1 MFFNKKFSVISMSL
15 INRNHLQ
22 NWADTV
28 LSKSTLPYLI
38 SRLIRATSPKSTRA
52 NMPWGSSTYIG
63 GWDGIVTC
71 ESDTAYVPQG
81 VSLWELGT
89 NLDIRGKANSDYE
102 KRTGKPL
109 GFDPVECVFI
119 FITPRLWT
127 KKDEWIEEKKA
138 EGIWK
143 DVRVYD
149 SVNIE
154 QWLDDASSVSRWFAS
169 QSGVG
174 ASYPTDGM
182 MTADEFWEEWSKGP
196 NGIELLPETVIA
208 GREIEKQQLLSIL
221 NSDPSLKAVKAST
234 KNEAIAFIVA
244 CAKTFGDEYAQEF
257 FSKALIVD
265 TEGNFRSIKY
275 NNDLNLILI
284 PRFEDYQPLY
294 TAVGRGHHVI
304 VPLGAD
310 DDFNQDTIT
319 LPTIDRDGQI
329 EALTQSGVSK
339 GEAEKFSREAGRNI
353 TILKKLLGFP
363 SNKAKW
369 LNEQDVREVIPALLI
384 GRWDET
390 FEGDIELLE
399 KLAGQP
405 YDDYK
410 QTLNKWKNFEESP
423 LLQVGETWRLTSPLD
438 LWTNLVSNL
447 AINDFQLL
455 RECFEITFKNG
466 NPVANPK
473 SDDFASRFNQ
483 KRTFS
488 GWSRQGL
495 IQSLILVSRLG
506 DSVNIPNITNPQ
518 GWVDSIIQD
527 LVKDASG
534 ELWIS
539 LDRDLP
545 LISEASPNSF
555 LKSIKASLEKD
566 EPEIM
571 DLFQEEEGFMHKTSH
586 HTGLLWALEGLAW
599 FPDYLRDASL
609 ILLKL
614 AKLDPGGNLSNRPI
628 NSVVEIYKPWHHQ
641 TLASL
646 DERIQILKEV
656 IIQEKQEG
664 WNLLVRLLP
673 NSQGVGQF
681 THKMRWRMFD
691 VNTNLTRTYQEIWHT
706 HTAVVE
712 RLIEL
717 FNNDEKKFAQ
727 LLKAT
732 TEMSPKD
739 RKRVLDWAEEV
750 HQDVEQDEYTTWE
763 TLRNILY
770 RHRSHPDTKWAL
782 PEEELVRY
790 EELYHKLQPEDVVKQ
805 NIWLFN
811 NHHLE
816 FPEGYIYDKDDG
828 VDRYALR
835 QNQVDETRK
844 QAVEQLIDSLGVE
857 ATLALRNDV
866 KEYWI
871 FGDAFARVNLTDDDV
886 LTVCDS
892 LEDEDPYIRFGH
904 SFMYR
909 KSVLEGF
916 DWIKSLFNK
925 LKEKISSHKAL
936 SNVLIPLDQNM
947 TLWNFI
953 SEQDNEVQDLY
964 WKNVYPRFFHATED
978 EIDYGLNQLLNYKR
992 FFSAIDV
999 AYLKPEKVKSELL
1012 IEILEKAVTQEADE
1026 KARFK
1031 GHEIER
1037 IFEDLDKRD
1046 IDRSKLIQ
1054 LEWYYLELMDSY
1066 ASNRNPKN
1074 LEDELATNPSFFID
1088 VLKWLYL
1095 PKDKELLDKEK
1106 EGISNE
1112 VFKSR
1117 GKQAYHLLHSWKKIP
1132 GLQEDKTIDKQ
1143 VLWDWIKKAR
1153 ELAVDVMRSEVADA
1167 EIGRLLAQYPENVPE
1182 WPNEPIFEVIE
1193 SINSDSMK
1201 RNYSSGMFN
1210 KRSFTSRGAFD
1221 GGDIERE
1228 KASYFQKL
1236 ADDFKSKYPNVA
1248 EIFANMA
1255 KSYLFD
1261 AKRQDEEAE
1270 RGRLEY

>member
-1 MFFNKKFSVISMSL
+1 MSL
-15 INRNHLQ
+15 ITRNHLQ
-22 NWADTV
+22 NWADTI

-38 SRLIRATSPKSTRA
+38 SRLIRATTPKSTRA
-52 NMPWGSSTYIG
+52 NMPWGSATYIG

-89 NLDIRGKANSDYE
+89 DLNIRGKANNDYE
-102 KRTGKPL
+102 KRKTEPL
-109 GFDPVECVFI
+109 GFEPIECVFI
-119 FITPRLWT
+119 FVTPRLWA
-127 KKDEWIEEKKA
+127 KKDEWIAEKKA

-143 DVRVYD
+143 EVRVYD
-149 SVNIE
+149 SLDIE
-154 QWLDDASSVSRWFAS
+154 QWLDDATSVSRWFAS
-169 QSGVG
+169 QGGVG

-182 MTADEFWEEWSKGP
+182 MTADEFWEEWSIGP
-196 NGIELLPETVIA
+196 NGIDLLPETVIA
-208 GREIEKQQLLSIL
+208 GREIEKEQLLSIL
-221 NSDPSLKAVKAST
+221 NSNPSLKAVKAST
-234 KNEAIAFIVA
+234 KNEAIAFIIA

-275 NNDLNLILI
+275 NNDLNLNLI

-310 DDFNQDTIT
+310 DDFNQDTII
-319 LPTIDRDGQI
+319 LPTIDRNGQI
-329 EALTQSGVSK
+329 KALTKSGVAK
-339 GEAEKFSREAGRNI
+339 DEAEKFSREAGRNT

-369 LNEQDVREVIPALLI
+369 LTEQDVQEVIPALLI

-399 KLAGQP
+399 KLSEQSYGDFSQI
-405 YDDYK
+405 
-410 QTLNKWKNFEESP
+410 LNKWKNFEESP
-423 LLQVGETWRLTSPLD
+423 LLQIGETWRLTSPLD

-447 AINDFQLL
+447 TKKDFQLL
-455 RECFEITFKNG
+455 RNCFQIAFKNG
-466 NPVANPK
+466 NPIANPK

-488 GWSRQGL
+488 DWSRQGL
-495 IQSLILVSRLG
+495 VQSLILVSRLG
-506 DSVNIPNITNPQ
+506 DSVNIPKITNPQ
-518 GWVDSIIQD
+518 GWVDSIIED
-527 LVKDASG
+527 LLKDADG
-534 ELWIS
+534 DLWIS

-555 LKSIKASLEKD
+555 LKAINNSLEKD
-566 EPEIM
+566 GPEIM

-599 FPDYLRDASL
+599 FPGYLRDASL

-641 TLASL
+641 TLASFN
-646 DERIQILKEV
+646 ERMQILEEV
-656 IIQEKQEG
+656 TISEKQKG
-664 WNLLVRLLP
+664 WNLLIRLLP
-673 NSQGVGQF
+673 ESHAVGQP

-691 VNTNLTRTYQEIWHT
+691 MNTNLTRTYQEIWDT

-712 RLIEL
+712 MLMGL
-717 FNNDEKKFAQ
+717 FDNDEQKFAQ
-727 LLKAT
+727 LLEAT
-732 TEMSPKD
+732 TEMGPED

-750 HQDVEQDEYTTWE
+750 HQDVAQEVFTTWE
-763 TLRNILY
+763 TLRNILHN
-770 RHRSHPDTKWAL
+770 HRSYPDAKWAI
-782 PEEELVRY
+782 PEVELVRY
-790 EELYHKLQPEDVVKQ
+790 EELYNTLQPKDVVKQ

-816 FPEGYIYDKDDG
+816 FTEGFIYDKDDG
-828 VDRYALR
+828 VDRYALK
-835 QNQVDETRK
+835 QNKVDEIRK
-844 QAVEQLIDSLGVE
+844 RAVEQLIDNLGVE

-866 KEYWI
+866 KEFWI
-871 FGDAFARVNLTDDDV
+871 FGDAFARAKLTDEDILKV
-886 LTVCDS
+886 SYS
-892 LEDEDPYIRFGH
+892 LEDEAPFIRFGH
-904 SFMYR
+904 SFIYR
-909 KSVLEGF
+909 KSALEGF

-925 LKEKISSHKAL
+925 LKEKGFSYKAL

-947 TLWNFI
+947 TLWDLI
-953 SEQDNEVQDLY
+953 CEQDNEVQDLY
-964 WKNVYPRFFHATED
+964 WKNVYPRFFYTSEK
-978 EIDYGLNQLLNYKR
+978 EIDYGLNQLLSYKR

-999 AYLKPEKVKSELL
+999 AYLKPEKVKSKLL
-1012 IEILEKAVTQEADE
+1012 VEILEKAVTQEADE

-1037 IFEDLDKRD
+1037 IFEELDKRD

-1054 LEWYYLELMDSY
+1054 LEWYYLALMDSY
-1066 ASNRNPKN
+1066 GSRRNPKN

-1095 PKDKELLDKEK
+1095 PKDKELLVKEK
-1106 EGISNE
+1106 EGISDE

-1117 GKQAYHLLHSWKKIP
+1117 GKQAYHLLHSWKRIP
-1132 GLQEDKTIDKQ
+1132 GMHKDNTIEKEI
-1143 VLWDWIKKAR
+1143 LWAWLKKVR
-1153 ELAVDVMRSEVADA
+1153 ELALDVKRSEVADA

-1182 WPNEPIFEVIE
+1182 WPNEIIFEVIE
-1193 SINSDSMK
+1193 SINSDSIK

-1210 KRSFTSRGAFD
+1210 KRSFSSRPALA

-1248 EIFANMA
+1248 EIFENMS

-1261 AKRQDEEAE
+1261 AKRNDEEAE
-1270 RGRLEY
+1270 RRKLEY

>member
-1 MFFNKKFSVISMSL
+1 
-15 INRNHLQ
+15 
-22 NWADTV
+22 
-28 LSKSTLPYLI
+28 
-38 SRLIRATSPKSTRA
+38 
-52 NMPWGSSTYIG
+52 MPWGSATYIG

-71 ESDTAYVPQG
+71 ESDTAFVPQG

-89 NLDIRGKANSDYE
+89 DLDIRGKANGDYE
-102 KRTGKPL
+102 KRMVEPL
-109 GFDPVECVFI
+109 GFEQIECIFI
-119 FITPRLWT
+119 FVTPRLWT
-127 KKDEWIEEKKA
+127 KKDKWIAEKKE

-149 SVNIE
+149 SVDIE

-169 QSGVG
+169 QDGVS

-182 MTADEFWEEWSKGP
+182 MTADEFWEEWSIGP
-196 NGIELLPETVIA
+196 NGIKLLPEFVIA
-208 GREIEKQQLLSIL
+208 GREIEKEQLLSIL
-221 NSDPSLKAVKAST
+221 NSAPSLKAVKASA

-275 NNDLNLILI
+275 NNDLNLNLI

-329 EALTQSGVSK
+329 EAMTKSGVDK
-339 GEAEKFSREAGRNI
+339 DVAEKLSREAGRNI

-363 SNKAKW
+363 YNKAKW
-369 LNEQDVREVIPALLI
+369 LTEQDLREVIPALLI

-390 FEGDIELLE
+390 FKGDIELLE
-399 KLAGQP
+399 KLAKLP

-410 QTLNKWKNFEESP
+410 QVLNKWKNFEESP
-423 LLQVGETWRLTSPLD
+423 LLQIGETWRLTSPLD

-447 AINDFQLL
+447 VMNDFQLL
-455 RECFEITFKNG
+455 KESYEIAFKSG
-466 NPVANPK
+466 NPIANPK
-473 SDDFASRFNQ
+473 NDDFASRFNQ

-488 GWSRQGL
+488 VWSRQGL
-495 IQSLILVSRLG
+495 TQSLILIARLG
-506 DSVNIPNITNPQ
+506 DSVNIPSIGNPQ
-518 GWVDSIIQD
+518 GWVDSIVAD
-527 LVKDASG
+527 LVENATG

-539 LDRDLP
+539 LDRDIP

-555 LKSIKASLEKD
+555 LKAIKASLEKNK
-566 EPEIM
+566 PEIM
-571 DLFQEEEGFMHKTSH
+571 DLFQEKEGFMHKTSH

-599 FPDYLRDASL
+599 FPDYLKDASL

-614 AKLDPGGNLSNRPI
+614 ARLDPGGSLSNRPI
-628 NSVVEIYKPWHHQ
+628 NSIVEIYKPWHHQ
-641 TLASL
+641 TLASIH
-646 DERIQILKEV
+646 ERIQILKEV
-656 IIQEKQEG
+656 TILEKQKG
-664 WNLLVRLLP
+664 WNLLIRLLP
-673 NSQGVGQF
+673 ESHAVGQT

-691 VNTNLTRTYQEIWHT
+691 MNTNLTRTYQEILDT
-706 HTAVVE
+706 HTAVVQM
-712 RLIEL
+712 LIEL

-732 TEMSPKD
+732 TEMGPKD
-739 RKRVLDWAEEV
+739 RKRVLDWAVKV
-750 HQDVEQDEYTTWE
+750 HQDVEQEEFTTWE
-763 TLRNILY
+763 TLRNILHH
-770 RHRSHPDTKWAL
+770 HRSHPDTKWAL
-782 PEEELVRY
+782 PEKELIRY
-790 EELYHKLQPEDVVKQ
+790 EELYHKLQPKDAVRQ

-811 NHHLE
+811 NYHLE
-816 FPEGYIYDKDDG
+816 FPQGYIYDKEDG
-828 VDRYALR
+828 VDRYALK
-835 QNQVDETRK
+835 QNQDDEARK

-857 ATLALRNDV
+857 ETLALRNDV
-866 KEYWI
+866 KEFWI
-871 FGDAFARVNLTDDDV
+871 FGDAFASANLTDNEV
-886 LTVCDS
+886 LKVCSS
-892 LEDEDPYIRFGH
+892 LEDEEPYIRFGH
-904 SFMYR
+904 GFMYR

-916 DWIKSLFNK
+916 DWVKSLFNK
-925 LKEKISSHKAL
+925 LKEKGFSYKTL
-936 SNVLIPLDQNM
+936 SNVLIPLDQNKA
-947 TLWNFI
+947 LWNFI

-964 WKNVYPRFFHATED
+964 WKNVYPRFLRTMED
-978 EIDYGLNQLLNYKR
+978 EIDYGLNQLLSYKR

-999 AYLKPEKVKSELL
+999 AYLKPEKVKSERL

-1031 GHEIER
+1031 GYEIER
-1037 IFEDLDKRD
+1037 IFEELDKRE

-1054 LEWYYLELMDSY
+1054 LEWYYLALMDSY
-1066 ASNRNPKN
+1066 GSNRNPKN
-1074 LEDELATNPSFFID
+1074 LENELATNPSFFID

-1095 PKDKELLDKEK
+1095 PKDKELLEKEK
-1106 EGISNE
+1106 EGISDE
-1112 VFKSR
+1112 IFRFR
-1117 GKQAYHLLHSWKKIP
+1117 GKQSYHLLHSWKKIP
-1132 GLQEDKTIDKQ
+1132 GLNEDNTIDKE

-1153 ELAVDVMRSEVADA
+1153 ALAVDVKRLKVADA
-1167 EIGRLLAQYPENVPE
+1167 EIGRLLAQYPENIPE
-1182 WPNEPIFEVIE
+1182 WPNETIFEVIE
-1193 SINSDSMK
+1193 SINSDSIK

-1236 ADDFKSKYPNVA
+1236 ATDFKLKYPNVA

-1270 RGRLEY
+1270 RDRLEY

>member
-1 MFFNKKFSVISMSL
+1 MGL
-15 INRNHLQ
+15 ITRNHLQ

-52 NMPWGSSTYIG
+52 KMAWGSATYIG
-63 GWDGIVTC
+63 GWDGIVNC

-89 NLDIRGKANSDYE
+89 DLDIKGKANGEYE
-102 KRTGKPL
+102 KRKDKPL
-109 GFDPVECVFI
+109 SFEPTECVFI
-119 FITPRLWT
+119 FVTPRLWT
-127 KKDEWIEEKKA
+127 KKDEWIAEKKA

-149 SVNIE
+149 SVDIE

-169 QSGVG
+169 QNGVG

-182 MTADEFWEEWSKGP
+182 MTADEFWEEWSVGP

-208 GREIEKQQLLSIL
+208 GREIEKEKLLAIL
-221 NSDPSLKAVKAST
+221 NSDPSLKAIKAST

-244 CAKTFGDEYAQEF
+244 CAKKFGDEYAQEF

-275 NNDLNLILI
+275 NNDLNLNLI

-294 TAVGRGHHVI
+294 TAVGRGHHVL

-329 EALTQSGVSK
+329 KGLTQSGVEK
-339 GEAEKFSREAGRNI
+339 NEAEKFSRESGRNI

-363 SNKAKW
+363 YNKAKW
-369 LNEQDVREVIPALLI
+369 LTEQDIREVIPALLI

-390 FEGDIELLE
+390 FKGDIELLE
-399 KLAGQP
+399 KLAKQP

-410 QTLNKWKNFEESP
+410 QVLNKWKNLDESP
-423 LLQVGETWRLTSPLD
+423 ILQIGETWRLTSPLD
-438 LWTNLVSNL
+438 LWTNLASNL
-447 AINDFQLL
+447 VMNDFQLL
-455 RECFEITFKNG
+455 KECFEMAFKSG
-466 NPVANPK
+466 NPIANPK
-473 SDDFASRFNQ
+473 NDDFASRFNQ
-483 KRTFS
+483 KRKFS
-488 GWSRQGL
+488 AWSRQGL
-495 IQSLILVSRLG
+495 TQSLILIARLG
-506 DSVNIPNITNPQ
+506 DSVSINIGNPQ

-527 LVKDASG
+527 LVKDATG

-555 LKSIKASLEKD
+555 LKAIKASLEKD

-571 DLFQEEEGFMHKTSH
+571 DLFQEEEGFLHKTSH
-586 HTGLLWALEGLAW
+586 HTGLLWALESLAW
-599 FPDYLRDASL
+599 FPAYLKDASL
-609 ILLKL
+609 ILLIL
-614 AKLDPGGNLSNRPI
+614 ARLDPGGHLSNRPI
-628 NSVVEIYKPWHHQ
+628 NSIVEIYKPWHHQ
-641 TLASL
+641 TLASI

-656 IIQEKQEG
+656 TIQEKQKG
-664 WNLLVRLLP
+664 WNLLIRLLP
-673 NSQGVGQF
+673 NSHGVGQF

-691 VNTNLTRTYQEIWHT
+691 MNTNLTRTYQEIWDT
-706 HTAVVE
+706 HTAVVKM
-712 RLIEL
+712 LIEL
-717 FNNDEKKFAQ
+717 FDNDEKKFAQ
-727 LLKAT
+727 VLKAT
-732 TEMSPKD
+732 TELSPKD

-750 HQDVEQDEYTTWE
+750 HQVVKQEEFTTWE

-770 RHRSHPDTKWAL
+770 RHRSHSDTKWAL
-782 PEEELVRY
+782 PEEELKRY
-790 EELYHKLQPEDVVKQ
+790 ERLYHKLQPEDVVKQ
-805 NIWLFN
+805 NSWLFN

-816 FPEGYIYDKDDG
+816 FPEGCKYEKRDG
-828 VDRYALR
+828 VNRYALK
-835 QNQVDETRK
+835 QNQDDEARK
-844 QAVEQLIDSLGVE
+844 QAVEELIDSLGVE
-857 ATLALRNDV
+857 EALALRNDL
-866 KEYWI
+866 KEFWI
-871 FGDAFARVNLTDDDV
+871 FGDAFARVNLTEDDV
-886 LTVCDS
+886 LSVCSS
-892 LEDEDPYIRFGH
+892 LEDEDPYIRFSHG
-904 SFMYR
+904 FMYR

-916 DWIKSLFNK
+916 DWVKSLFNK
-925 LKEKISSHKAL
+925 LKEESFSHKVL

-947 TLWNFI
+947 QLWNFI
-953 SEQDNEVQDLY
+953 SEQDKEVQDLY
-964 WKNVYPRFFHATED
+964 WCSVYPRFLHATED
-978 EIDYGLNQLLNYKR
+978 EVEYGLNQLLSYKR

-999 AYLKPEKVKSELL
+999 AYLRPEKVKSELL

-1037 IFEDLDKRD
+1037 IFEELDKRD
-1046 IDRSKLIQ
+1046 IDRPKLIQ
-1054 LEWYYLELMDSY
+1054 LEWYYLALMDSY
-1066 ASNRNPKN
+1066 GSNRNPKN

-1095 PKDKELLDKEK
+1095 PKDQELLEKEK
-1106 EGISNE
+1106 EDISDE
-1112 VFKSR
+1112 VFRSR
-1117 GKQAYHLLHSWKKIP
+1117 GKQSYHLLHSWKKIP
-1132 GLQEDKTIDKQ
+1132 GLQEDNTIDKE

-1153 ELAVDVMRSEVADA
+1153 ELAVDVERLKVADS
-1167 EIGRLLAQYPENVPE
+1167 EIGKLLAQYPENVPE
-1182 WPNEPIFEVIE
+1182 WPNETIFEVIE
-1193 SINSDSMK
+1193 SINSDSIK
-1201 RNYSSGMFN
+1201 QNYSSGMFN

-1228 KASYFQKL
+1228 RASYFRKL
-1236 ADDFKSKYPNVA
+1236 SDDFKFKYPNVA
-1248 EIFANMA
+1248 QIFENMA
-1255 KSYLFD
+1255 RSYLLE
-1261 AKRQDEEAE
+1261 AERQDEEAE
-1270 RGRLEY
+1270 RRRLEY